1 MDTTKSRPVFL
12 LVALA
17 SLFIILWGIRGLAP
31 ILNPI
36 LLAVVITI
44 TVLPVPGKLTK
55 RGLPGWLSLILTI
68 LLVALALG
76 LVIVVVILSVTR
88 LATDLPTYLGSMAG
102 ATTTAATTTTT
113 TDTTSPIIVQMG
125 PIATGVLDIVIDL
138 VTQFGMALLIFF
150 FMISAAISLPDARRG
165 GISMDTAPVGKATN
179 LTADVRNYVTVLT
192 GINMLVGLG
201 NTVLLWIVGV
211 PYAVLWGIL
220 AWFMGYI
227 PSVGFWFALI
237 PPVLLAYAMY
247 GLQTALIVFA
257 GYVVINGG
265 VQNFIQPKIM
275 GARLSISP
283 VVVFLSLFVWTFLLG
298 GIGAILAVP
307 LTLLVLTVLDNF
319 EVTKPAAELMRYT
332 GAGGEAKPNAIV
344 TSAKGLWGKVSH
356 TLNPTGEQAKEA
368 TLEAVAQN
376 EGEKD
381 R

>member
-1 MDTTKSRPVFL
+1 M
-12 LVALA
+12 A

-55 RGLPGWLSLILTI
+55 RGMPGWLSLVLTI

-88 LATDLPTYLGSMAG
+88 LATDLPTYLGSTASA
-102 ATTTAATTTTT
+102 ATTTSTTTTT
-113 TDTTSPIIVQMG
+113 TDTTSPIVVQMG

-165 GISMDTAPVGKATN
+165 GISMDAAPVGKATS

-265 VQNFIQPKIM
+265 VQNFVQPKIM
-275 GARLSISP
+275 GDRLSISP

-319 EVTKPAAELMRYT
+319 EVTRPAAELMRYT
-332 GAGGEAKPNAIV
+332 GAGEATQQNVIV
-344 TSAKGLWGKVSH
+344 TSAKGLWGKAKGA
-356 TLNPTGEQAKEA
+356 LNPTGAQPEENVI
-368 TLEAVAQN
+368 EVAAQY
-376 EGEKD
+376 EREEHK
-381 R
+381 